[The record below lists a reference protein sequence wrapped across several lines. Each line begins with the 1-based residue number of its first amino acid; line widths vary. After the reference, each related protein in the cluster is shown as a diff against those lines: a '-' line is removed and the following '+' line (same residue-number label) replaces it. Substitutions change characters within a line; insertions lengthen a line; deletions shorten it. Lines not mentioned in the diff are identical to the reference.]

1 MAVATEPERGR
12 RRVAKPRAPAAI
24 LATKTLIWIACLA
37 PLALL
42 VAEGFGVA
50 GLSLG
55 ANPVET
61 VLHTMG
67 KTGLNILLVSLAVT
81 PARMLTGINQLVR
94 LRRLLGLFSFFYIA
108 THFLAYSVLDLRL
121 EWSTI
126 FVDITER
133 PYITVGMLA
142 LAGMLPLAAT
152 STAGMQ
158 RRLGR
163 RWRTLHRLVYAIAIL
178 GVVHFLWQ
186 VKIDVREPL
195 IYGLVLALLLGF
207 RAYHAWRRAQARRQ
221 AQASARAQ

>member
-1 MAVATEPERGR
+1 MAVASERQAAR
-12 RRVAKPRAPAAI
+12 RRGVKPRSSLLIIAAKI
-24 LATKTLIWIACLA
+24 VIWIACLA
-37 PLALL
+37 PFALL
-42 VAEGFGVA
+42 VAEGFGVG

-61 VLHTMG
+61 VLLTMG

-81 PARMLTGINQLVR
+81 PARMLTGMNQLVR

-108 THFLAYSVLDLRL
+108 MHFLAYAVLDLQL

-142 LAGMLPLAAT
+142 LAGLLPLALT

-163 RWRTLHRLVYAIAIL
+163 RWRTLHRLVYPVAVL
-178 GVVHFLWQ
+178 GLIHFLWQ

-195 IYGLVLALLLGF
+195 IYAAVLALLLGY
-207 RAYHAWRRAQARRQ
+207 RAYHAWRRARLRRQ
-221 AQASARAQ
+221 AQQAA